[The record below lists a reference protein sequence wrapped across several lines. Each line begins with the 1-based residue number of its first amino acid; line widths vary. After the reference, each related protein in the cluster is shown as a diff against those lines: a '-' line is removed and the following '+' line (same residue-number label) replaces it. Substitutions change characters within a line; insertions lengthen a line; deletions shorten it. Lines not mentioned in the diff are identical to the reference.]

1 MSEPER
7 SGSPQPGLP
16 APDSV
21 LRVFTLQRPATIEA
35 AAAGTPSSSETIYE
49 VLRTDLLDPYD
60 TRPALIAAALGGAA
74 VDTLVLEQ
82 TLGEHY
88 TGKAR
93 KAAKISISPAD
104 TESFSDLTDLISTLP
119 EETQMTDHDPPIKDT
134 EVSERVP
141 EEHRN
146 VRVRGFL
153 YAAKR
158 EEDNDFHLIIGT
170 DPSPQPVCLNVEL
183 SGTPPESS
191 NHFERLKA
199 ARDAFKAFF
208 LNHPNGIPGFG
219 YDFYPTPIPVEIQ
232 GSLFFDITHATGGR
246 PGPDTLRR
254 FIPVIW
260 EIHPIS
266 EIVLGP

>member
-1 MSEPER
+1 MSELQTPVPPR
-7 SGSPQPGLP
+7 VGLP
-16 APDSV
+16 DPESV
-21 LRVFTLQRPATIEA
+21 LSIFTLQPPMA
-35 AAAGTPSSSETIYE
+35 AAADPLAGPVTTYE
-49 VLRTDLLDPYD
+49 VLRTDLLDPYNA
-60 TRPALIAAALGGAA
+60 RPALIAAALGGAA

-82 TLGEHY
+82 ALGEQY

-104 TESFSDLTDLISTLP
+104 TESFNDLTDLIESLP
-119 EETQMTDHDPPIKDT
+119 AEATMINHEPRIKDT
-134 EVSERVP
+134 VTSKRVP

-146 VRVRGFL
+146 VRVRAFL

-158 EEDNDFHLIIGT
+158 EEDNDFHLIVGT
-170 DPSPQPVCLNVEL
+170 DPSPQPVCLNIEL

-191 NHFERLKA
+191 KHFERLKA

-208 LNHPNGIPGFG
+208 MNHPKGIPGFG
-219 YDFYPTPIPVEIQ
+219 YDFYPTPIPVDIQ
-232 GSLFFDITHATGGR
+232 GSLFFDITHARGGR
-246 PGPDTLRR
+246 PGPDPLRP

-266 EIVLGP
+266 EIVLEP

>member
-1 MSEPER
+1 MSAPETPPPPR
-7 SGSPQPGLP
+7 VGLP
-16 APDSV
+16 ASDTV
-21 LRVFTLQRPATIEA
+21 LRVFTLQPTTTA
-35 AAAGTPSSSETIYE
+35 AAAELPARSYQ

-60 TRPALIAAALGGAA
+60 TRPAVIAAALGGAA

-82 TLGEHY
+82 TLGEQFRG
-88 TGKAR
+88 TAR
-93 KAAKISISPAD
+93 KAAKISISPAE
-104 TESFSDLTDLISTLP
+104 TESFSDLPDLIDSLAA
-119 EETQMTDHDPPIKDT
+119 EDAMIDHDPPIGEGAT
-134 EVSERVP
+134 SGRVT

-146 VRVRGFL
+146 VRVRTFL

-158 EEDNDFHLIIGT
+158 EEDNDFHLIVGI
-170 DPSPQPVCLNVEL
+170 DPGEPVPVCLNIEL

-191 NHFERLKA
+191 DHFAKINA

-208 LNHPNGIPGFG
+208 VNHPQGRPGFG
-219 YDFYPTPIPVEIQ
+219 YDFYDPPIPVDIQ

-246 PGPDTLRR
+246 PGPEPLRP

-266 EIVLGP
+266 EIVLEP

>member
-1 MSEPER
+1 MSEPETP
-7 SGSPQPGLP
+7 GSPQPGLP

-35 AAAGTPSSSETIYE
+35 AAAGPQASSETTYQ

-60 TRPALIAAALGGAA
+60 TRPALIAAALGGEA

-82 TLGEHY
+82 TLGEQY

-93 KAAKISISPAD
+93 KPAKISISPAD
-104 TESFSDLTDLISTLP
+104 MESFSDLTDLISTLP
-119 EETQMTDHDPPIKDT
+119 EEPQMTHHHPPIKDT
-134 EVSERVP
+134 ETSERVP

-146 VRVRGFL
+146 VRVRAFL

-208 LNHPNGIPGFG
+208 MNHPKGIPGFG

-246 PGPDTLRR
+246 PGPAPLQP